1 MNKQISLSYVNYEL
15 VQTITKKKIF
25 LTKIEEI
32 IPFGNWKTPN
42 QGHTTT
48 IQRRVQQQAIRVG
61 SDVASAYSA
70 KSL

>member
-25 LTKIEEI
+25 LTKIEGI

-48 IQRRVQQQAIRVG
+48 KE
-61 SDVASAYSA
+61 SAATSH
-70 KSL
+70 KSWI